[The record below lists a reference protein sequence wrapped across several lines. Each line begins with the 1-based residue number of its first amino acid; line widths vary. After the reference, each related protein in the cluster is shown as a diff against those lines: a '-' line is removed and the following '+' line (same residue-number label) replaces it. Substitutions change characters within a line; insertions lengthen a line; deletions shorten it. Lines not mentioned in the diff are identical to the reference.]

1 MGMLGKKLWCQDSPH
16 LGLMAWLCKMGL
28 FSPFLCVC
36 GRELG
41 VTPSWFTVAAG
52 PQPPPL
58 ELSSG
63 LGGKKAPPSHTA
75 GGL

>member
-1 MGMLGKKLWCQDSPH
+1 MGMLGKKLWCQDSPQPGPE
-16 LGLMAWLCKMGL
+16 GLAVQAGAFLTL
-28 FSPFLCVC
+28 SLCVWPRAWC
-36 GRELG
+36 DALLVHCSSR
-41 VTPSWFTVAAG
+41 TSATH
-52 PQPPPL
+52 L